1 MPSNS
6 PDDFKY
12 SNNNTWSI
20 VEIHSRFTIYEICK
34 NWMPSNTPSLWGS
47 SRNGTSC
54 PTTFCEMISGWTLI
68 DYVIYCPLRQTF
80 YVVFQSHFCVYVW
93 FHHFIQMMLVPS
105 VKKNIHKI
113 LIQLNQLLQLLIN
126 ISCP

>member
-1 MPSNS
+1 
-6 PDDFKY
+6 
-12 SNNNTWSI
+12 
-20 VEIHSRFTIYEICK
+20 
-34 NWMPSNTPSLWGS
+34 
-47 SRNGTSC
+47 
-54 PTTFCEMISGWTLI
+54 MISGWMLI

-80 YVVFQSHFCVYVW
+80 YAAFQSHFCVYVW
-93 FHHFIQMMLVPS
+93 LHHFIQMMLVPS